1 MERDCTETNIETTV
15 PTTDSE
21 ENVNV
26 CEIDQAL
33 AFDEQDHEV
42 LIEDEEGT
50 AELSENELLELL
62 DSDQEESP
70 QMLGLM
76 SSPQAV
82 QSRSKPSTTSIRNSV
97 LRLVNYQR
105 QKRGKQP
112 LSLDSRLTKAA
123 QYHSDDMAKRRKMS
137 HAGSDGSSVGVRV
150 KRTGYRYRAVAENV
164 ARGQDSSH
172 EVVKDWMNSSG
183 HRRNILSSKYT
194 EIGIGIAYGPKGPYW
209 TQVFARSR

>member
-1 MERDCTETNIETTV
+1 MERDCTETSIETTV
-15 PTTDSE
+15 PTTE
-21 ENVNV
+21 RHVNV

-50 AELSENELLELL
+50 SELSENELLELL
-62 DSDQEESP
+62 DSDEEKSP

-112 LSLDSRLTKAA
+112 LSLDLRLTKAA

-137 HAGSDGSSVGVRV
+137 HVGSDGSSFGLRI
-150 KRTGYRYRAVAENV
+150 KRTGYRYRAAAENV
-164 ARGQDSSH
+164 ARGQNSSRA
-172 EVVKDWMNSSG
+172 VIIAWMNSSG
-183 HRRNILSSKYT
+183 HRQNILSSKYT
-194 EIGIGIAYGPKGPYW
+194 EIGIGIAYGPRGPYW
-209 TQVFARSR
+209 TQVFAR